1 MKWLFWLWFTLCFLL
16 LVYSFFKEISL
27 SNILNGMLLV
37 GMGLLAFDL
46 EKATKI
52 KKSILKKLRKQSQLI
67 VF

>member
-27 SNILNGMLLV
+27 SNILSGMLLV

-52 KKSILKKLRKQSQLI
+52 KKSILKKFRK
-67 VF
+67 

>member
-52 KKSILKKLRKQSQLI
+52 KKSILKKLRK
-67 VF
+67 